1 MSDILFYHLE
11 RSRLEA
17 VLPDLLQKTLQKGW
31 QATVRTGSSE
41 AMSAIDEM
49 LWTYADESFLP
60 HGTDGDGANH
70 PVWIT
75 DQNELKPGAELLF
88 LVEGGST
95 EISDLAGLERCI
107 LIFDGADETAVSS
120 ARDFWKE
127 AKEAAHNVT
136 YWKQSAA
143 GKWEKQG

>member
-1 MSDILFYHLE
+1 
-11 RSRLEA
+11 
-17 VLPDLLQKTLQKGW
+17 
-31 QATVRTGSSE
+31 
-41 AMSAIDEM
+41 
-49 LWTYADESFLP
+49 
-60 HGTDGDGANH
+60 
-70 PVWIT
+70 VWIT